1 MAEATRILP
10 RERGGAGRHHAGRR
24 ASAPTAQGQQRL
36 VAASLGRRIL
46 GAAIDTCL
54 LLLVSGMLSA
64 RIAGTAAG
72 TSQVR
77 IGADGARSV
86 LFSASE
92 PLWLPLLVFTLL
104 TAAYV
109 VPLMAL
115 WGRTLG
121 GWCVGIR
128 CVRTDSGSVP
138 GWGVS
143 LRRWLLLYGIAGVLA
158 FAPVVGAWAWLVTLV
173 VGLSPAWDGSGR
185 LRGYADR
192 FAGDIVVRAPS
203 RLGMSGR

>member
-1 MAEATRILP
+1 
-10 RERGGAGRHHAGRR
+10 
-24 ASAPTAQGQQRL
+24 
-36 VAASLGRRIL
+36 
-46 GAAIDTCL
+46 
-54 LLLVSGMLSA
+54 MLF
-64 RIAGTAAG
+64 
-72 TSQVR
+72 
-77 IGADGARSV
+77 D
-86 LFSASE
+86 ASE
-92 PLWLPLLVFTLL
+92 PLWLPLLIFTLL

-128 CVRTDSGSVP
+128 CVRTDSGAAP

-158 FAPVVGAWAWLVTLV
+158 FLPVVGGWAWLVTLV

-203 RLGMSGR
+203 RLGSSGR